1 MYRTVGR
8 SALTAVVMLPDLTE
22 KLDIVNRNFV
32 HSLILFLKMYS
43 FSFLQ
48 APAKVQTASPKTAVR
63 ISCFKMISYPQ
74 RAVISFST
82 SCKFQLFVFFV
93 TFFIVLPFYARDM
106 VFSIYK
112 SSILTSDIL
121 HNKILL
127 DGEAAFKKTERYLA
141 TIKDSECKKFSNWT
155 KMVIT
160 IITVRRFSGFKP
172 LGYLTRVVA
181 AFHSLI
187 DKDTANLNKFL
198 FICNT
203 HAGPGHHE
211 EAYKL
216 KKYFYLVSKFPNGS
230 AEASIMN
237 PFEKEKQDY
246 VFCMEQALKFSS
258 EYILMVEDDAL
269 PRDELFP
276 VLENSINYL
285 QDINKKKQWSHLKL
299 YFPERWQGYSF
310 ELKQICELLALF
322 VIGSMGLH
330 VFMSNVSIRYK
341 RISNNWRT
349 SFLGGIYLVLVALT
363 IGRQHLLE
371 IKRIWPYWY
380 GLVSAPECCSP
391 CILYQNKSAIQI
403 VQHLKTVKC
412 DNHLPLDI
420 ALHRSTQAH
429 SNVYQIEPN
438 LFSHIGLVSTI
449 KGLSQYPEEF
459 VL

>member
-1 MYRTVGR
+1 
-8 SALTAVVMLPDLTE
+8 
-22 KLDIVNRNFV
+22 
-32 HSLILFLKMYS
+32 
-43 FSFLQ
+43 
-48 APAKVQTASPKTAVR
+48 
-63 ISCFKMISYPQ
+63 MISYPL
-74 RAVISFST
+74 RAITSFST
-82 SCKFQLFVFFV
+82 SCKFQLFVFFF
-93 TFFIVLPFYARDM
+93 TFFIVLPFCARDK

-112 SSILTSDIL
+112 SSFLTSDVL
-121 HNKILL
+121 HNKVLL
-127 DGEAAFKKTERYLA
+127 DGEDAFKKTERYLA
-141 TIKDSECKKFSNWT
+141 KIKDSETKNLSNWT
-155 KMVIT
+155 EMVIT
-160 IITVRRFSGFKP
+160 IVTVRRFGAFKP

-181 AFHSLI
+181 TFHSLI
-187 DKDTANLNKFL
+187 DKDTTNLKKFL

-216 KKYFYLVSKFPNGS
+216 EKYFYLVSKFPNGS
-230 AEASIMN
+230 AESSIMN

-246 VFCMEQALKFSS
+246 VFCMEQALKFSPK
-258 EYILMVEDDAL
+258 YILMVEDDAL

-285 QDINKKKQWSHLKL
+285 QDINKKEQWSHLKL

-310 ELKQICELLALF
+310 EFKQICELLAVF

-330 VFMSNVSIRYK
+330 VCMSNVSTRYK
-341 RISNNWRT
+341 RRSENWRT

-371 IKRIWPYWY
+371 VKRIWPYWY
-380 GLVSAPECCSP
+380 SLVSAPECCSP

-412 DNHLPLDI
+412 DHHLPLDI
-420 ALHRSTQAH
+420 ALHRFTQAR
-429 SNVYQIEPN
+429 SNIYQIEPN